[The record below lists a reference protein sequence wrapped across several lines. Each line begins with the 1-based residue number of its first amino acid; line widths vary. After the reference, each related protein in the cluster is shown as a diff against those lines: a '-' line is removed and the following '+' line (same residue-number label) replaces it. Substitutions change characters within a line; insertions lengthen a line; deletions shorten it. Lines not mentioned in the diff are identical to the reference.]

1 MQMVRTF
8 IKALLLCLSML
19 ILVACNKG
27 KTDDF
32 DWKAINR
39 LMESRCDSAYRMLEQ
54 IDTDELNTSSDKACY
69 ALLMTEAKEKNY
81 IKQTNDSLIRTAVRY
96 FKANHKGDLYAK
108 SVYLYACV
116 LRNQSAYPQAI
127 QQFNIAKSM
136 ADEANAKE
144 LVSKIYSN
152 IAYIYYSQNMDVQ
165 ADSVYCLAESLAI
178 EEKDTVGLIFAISQR
193 GMIGLAKGTSRY
205 SSAESQIL
213 RALDLADA
221 YGDQNVKIPI
231 YSSLATLYETTGDYR
246 KAIHYALLECNN
258 VKDSAH
264 CYEAFASLGNAY
276 FELDMP
282 DSSSYYL
289 HKVLSAERYFQTKAK
304 ACRLLS
310 LIAEKRN
317 DVYAAMDFKN
327 KVIAYQDSS
336 YASLQKSE
344 IIEGELID
352 KKQAL
357 EHSIRYNYR
366 LFIILVCGIIVFS
379 SILIYLKIRRS
390 HSSDLSQRTDID
402 LELCTNTYTKLLRIS
417 RQLSKVEIEENI
429 SVAEWNLLKLYIDW
443 KHKGVLSFIERK
455 YALTDEEIQ
464 ICTLYVAEVPVTHMG
479 HFIGN
484 YARSTI
490 QLKAKNISEKIGGSS
505 GEILKHR
512 LNQITSKLK

>member
-1 MQMVRTF
+1 MARTF
-8 IKALLLCLSML
+8 IKALPLYLSML
-19 ILVACNKG
+19 ILAACDKG
-27 KTDDF
+27 KAEDF

-39 LMESRCDSAYRMLEQ
+39 VMESRVDSAYRMLKQ
-54 IDTDELNTSSDKACY
+54 IDTGELSTSFDKACY
-69 ALLMTEAKEKNY
+69 ALLMTEAKEKNC
-81 IKQTNDSLIRTAVRY
+81 IKQTNDSLIRSAVRY
-96 FKANHKGDLYAK
+96 FKANHEGDLYAK

-116 LRNQSAYPQAI
+116 LRNQGAYPQAI

-136 ADEANAKE
+136 ADKANAKE
-144 LVSKIYSN
+144 LVSRIYSN
-152 IAYIYYSQNMDVQ
+152 IAYIYYSQSMDVQ
-165 ADSVYCLAESLAI
+165 ADSVYCLAESLAV

-193 GMIGLAKGTSRY
+193 GMIDLAQGASGH

-213 RALDLADA
+213 RALGLADA
-221 YGDQNVKIPI
+221 YGERNVKIPL
-231 YSSLATLYETTGDYR
+231 YSSLATLYEAMGDYR
-246 KAIHYALLECNN
+246 KAIHYALLECNHM
-258 VKDSAH
+258 KDSTH

-310 LIAEKRN
+310 LIAEQRN

-344 IIEGELID
+344 IIESELID

-357 EHSIRYNYR
+357 AHSIRYNYR
-366 LFIILVCGIIVFS
+366 LAIVLVCGIIAFS
-379 SILIYLKIRRS
+379 FILIYLKVRQS
-390 HSSDLSQRTDID
+390 HSEKTDID
-402 LELCTNTYTKLLRIS
+402 LERCTNAYTKLLRIS
-417 RQLSKVEIEENI
+417 RQLSRVETEENM
-429 SVAEWNLLKLYIDW
+429 STAEWNLLKQYIDW
-443 KHKGVLSFIERK
+443 KYKGVLSFIERK

-505 GEILKHR
+505 GEILRHR
-512 LNQITSKLK
+512 LNQIISRLK